1 MRYYAV
7 LPSAAEPIPVE
18 VEGRDRSWT
27 VTLGGKSHQLDAVM
41 LPHGALSLLI
51 DGDSYTVEFDGEG
64 PKFSALVKNQLIR
77 LELMDARHRRDS
89 ESRQP
94 PLSGRQVVIAP
105 MGGKV
110 VRVLVK
116 LGDLVQE
123 GQGLVVVEA
132 MKMENVLKSPRAG
145 TVVELAAEEGS
156 AVENNARLVVIE

>member
-7 LPSAAEPIPVE
+7 LPGAAEPIPVE
-18 VEGRDRSWT
+18 VEGGDRSWT
-27 VTLGGKSHQLDAVM
+27 VTIGGKSRQLDAVM

-77 LELMDARHRRDS
+77 LELMDARHRRDR

-94 PLSGRQVVIAP
+94 ALSGRQVVVAP

-110 VRVLVK
+110 VRGLVE
-116 LGDLVQE
+116 LGELVQE
-123 GQGLVVVEA
+123 GQGRVEGGA
-132 MKMENVLKSPRAG
+132 TEIEN
-145 TVVELAAEEGS
+145 EL
-156 AVENNARLVVIE
+156 